1 MRTYLKLAITALVAT
16 AALAALV
23 STASAGRLSISNQ
36 NFRVSYSSLEFAGP
50 TTVRCGVTLEGS
62 FHTRTI
68 AKTIGSLIGYITRVI
83 VRRPCTGGTAW
94 AHNGETNEVLG
105 GTLSQNLPWHV
116 HYNGFGGTLPNIS
129 SIRLLLDEA
138 LFTIRAPFFGIPI
151 LCEFNTTN
159 ANGNALG
166 TALREAGGALT
177 TLEPGGR
184 IRSNQEFCPEGQFK
198 APANDGTI
206 TLLGAATRITVTLI

>member
-50 TTVRCGVTLEGS
+50 VTVRCGVTLEGS

-83 VRRPCTGGTAW
+83 VRRPCTNGSAW
-94 AHNGETNEVLG
+94 AHNGEANEVLG
-105 GTLSQNLPWHV
+105 GTFSNNLPWHV
-116 HYNGFGGTLPNIS
+116 HYNGFEGTLPNIS
-129 SIRLLLDEA
+129 AIGLLLDEA

-151 LCEFNTTN
+151 LCEFITTN
-159 ANGNALG
+159 TNGNATG
-166 TALREAGGALT
+166 NALREAGGALT
-177 TLEPGGR
+177 TLVPSGR
-184 IRSNQEFCPEGQFK
+184 IRSNTVGCPEGAFR

-206 TLLGAATRITVTLI
+206 ALLGTTTKITVTLI